1 MNSFSSFAVTSSSG
15 GWILLIYWMLIVA
28 MCSYG
33 YFTLALMDNDRD
45 QAHVSRLL
53 DQLEQSDD
61 NEAVD
66 PERILVNMRLLL
78 PHLAVIDPDRMETL
92 QGRVDALE
100 TKLVEQSRDRGE
112 ADQVQA
118 ELRKLHEVMSL
129 RADTDRRRSREL
141 RDNLASLFV
150 VFAAIVFVL
159 AWMSKLR
166 KVQAQ
171 NSSALGTLLFSNVA
185 VSAVVT
191 DVSDRIAAVNEA
203 YLRMMGYAEEDV
215 LGQEFPFNQSG
226 QNDERYIETM
236 RGKLHNE
243 GRWSGELKLR
253 NREGETFSDQV
264 TRMQIPAQD
273 GSIAGYLT
281 LSTDVQSTDAAKKR
295 MMWQA
300 HHDPLTKLPNRNLF
314 EERLIRVVLQA
325 QSTELKSALISI
337 DLDRFKIVNDSVGPT
352 KADQLLMEASFRI
365 VMCVRES
372 DTVARLGGDHFAV
385 ILSEG
390 DYAETERISR
400 DLIEAIQKPFQLE
413 DRELFI
419 TASVG
424 VSLIPQDGVNT
435 GELLQK
441 ADAARIQV
449 KDGGG
454 NGLAFFEP
462 EINARAQHRLGL
474 ESALRKAI
482 SDKQLSL
489 YYQPVIDL
497 KRDEVT
503 KAEALLRWHHPELG
517 MVSPGEF
524 IPIAEDTGMIVEIG
538 QWVVEEVH
546 RQRKSWNDAG
556 LTELCVS
563 LNVSPVQIDNETD
576 SGAFLECLKS
586 QDCNGII
593 LELTESALIDN
604 SEGVQKFLQHARALG
619 CEIALDDF
627 GTGFS
632 SLGYLRNFEFDLLK
646 IDKTF
651 IDKLDNTRDHG
662 LVASII
668 SMGRIL
674 GMRVVAEG
682 VEDASQV
689 QRLRQIG
696 CDYIQGY
703 YYSKPLPAEDFYRFV
718 TNGGLRAVG

>member
-1 MNSFSSFAVTSSSG
+1 MNSFDSLAVPENSG
-15 GWILLIYWMLIVA
+15 AWVPLIYWMLIVA

-33 YFTLALMDNDRD
+33 YFTLALMVNDRD

-53 DQLEQSDD
+53 DQLEQSQD
-61 NEAVD
+61 NEARD
-66 PERILVNMRLLL
+66 PTRLLVQMRLLL
-78 PHLAVIDPDRMETL
+78 PQLAAIDTDAMEAL
-92 QGRVDALE
+92 QGTVDALE
-100 TKLVEQSRDRGE
+100 TKLVAQLRDSGR
-112 ADQVQA
+112 ADQVVA
-118 ELRKLHEVMSL
+118 ELRDVHKAVSL
-129 RADTDRRRSREL
+129 RAELDRQRSREL

-150 VFAAIVFVL
+150 VFAVIIFVWV
-159 AWMSKLR
+159 WMSRLHR
-166 KVQAQ
+166 VRAQ
-171 NSSALGTLLFSNVA
+171 HASSLGHLLFGNVA
-185 VSAVVT
+185 VSVVIT
-191 DVSDRIAAVNEA
+191 DAAEKITAVNEA
-203 YLRMMGYAEEDV
+203 YLRMMGYSEEDV
-215 LGQEFPFNQSG
+215 LGREFDFGQSG
-226 QNDERYIETM
+226 YNDERFVEAM
-236 RGKLHNE
+236 RKKLHTE

-253 NREGETFSDQV
+253 NQDGETFSDHV

-281 LSTDVQSTDAAKKR
+281 LSTDVRSTDAAKKL

-314 EERLIRVVLQA
+314 EERLTRVVLQA

-352 KADQLLMEASFRI
+352 RADQLLMDASFRI

-385 ILSEG
+385 ILAEG
-390 DYAETERISR
+390 DYSDAERISR
-400 DLIEAIQKPFQLE
+400 DILEAIQKPFQLE

-424 VSLIPQDGVNT
+424 VSLIPRDGVDT

-441 ADAARIQV
+441 AGAARIQV
-449 KDGGG
+449 KEGGG

-462 EINARAQHRLGL
+462 EINARAQHRLTL

-482 SDKQLSL
+482 SRQQLSL

-517 MVSPGEF
+517 MVSPAEF
-524 IPIAEDTGMIVEIG
+524 IPIAEDTGMIVEMG

-563 LNVSPVQIDNETD
+563 LNVSPVQIKNEAD
-576 SGAFLECLKS
+576 SSALLDCLMS
-586 QDCNGII
+586 ADCNGVI

-604 SEGVQKFLQHARALG
+604 SEGVQKFLQRARALG

-651 IDKLDNTRDHG
+651 IDKLDNTRD
-662 LVASII
+662 
-668 SMGRIL
+668 
-674 GMRVVAEG
+674 
-682 VEDASQV
+682 
-689 QRLRQIG
+689 
-696 CDYIQGY
+696 
-703 YYSKPLPAEDFYRFV
+703 
-718 TNGGLRAVG
+718 